1 MSQEL
6 LQPPSYL
13 PPAQTLHISQ
23 QAPQFFRSQAS
34 TLPPLPYPLSLLANS
49 ESPEKWQT
57 YENLFIACLRSGD
70 DQSASRCLKHL
81 TARFGETNERVQVLN
96 GLFDEATAKDDK
108 DLAAVLKKY
117 DDILIVTPA
126 NFPIRKRRA
135 ALLRSM
141 GKSTE
146 AITAL
151 KELLDASPID
161 AEAWSELAD
170 LYFTQSMYSQAI
182 FCLEEVLLI
191 TPNAWNVRLRLHHLA
206 VLERQH

>member
-1 MSQEL
+1 MSQDL
-6 LQPPSYL
+6 LQPQSYL
-13 PPAQTLHISQ
+13 PPAQTLHVSQ

-34 TLPPLPYPLSLLANS
+34 SILSLPYPLSFLTTS

-57 YENLFIACLRSGD
+57 YENLLIACLRSGD
-70 DQSASRCLKHL
+70 DQSASTCLKHL
-81 TARFGETNERVQVLN
+81 IARFGESNERIQVLS
-96 GLFDEATAKDDK
+96 GLYDEATAEDDK
-108 DLAAVLKKY
+108 ALVRVLTKY
-117 DDILIVTPA
+117 DDLLKDTPA

-141 GKSTE
+141 GKTTE

-170 LYFTQSMYSQAI
+170 LYFTQSLHSQAI

-191 TPNAWNVRLRLHHLA
+191 TPNAWNVRMDF
-206 VLERQH
+206 